1 MSSALPIEIMTATI
15 RWSESRDPAAD
26 GLLPPFGATLLQAY
40 QSQLEPAGPR
50 ALLAV
55 AVRELIPDSDDPAN
69 ADAEVERST
78 REFIERLDD
87 AFGPSDH
94 GLALAARYLA
104 YTRGAITATPRDVMD
119 AISLIASREFAYLLE
134 VWRPVCQQ
142 SIELLRQDYHRTHA
156 PRQSCE
162 AEVLAA
168 IGPYIRQ
175 YAVGSVIPAL
185 SRYLDH
191 ARQVVGPIASL
202 SAGALARALLTE
214 QTTFLVVD
222 RDLRAD
228 AREQSIDEALDG
240 CVFGNVDHLLEFLF
254 VKTIAD
260 VRLASDYAVAV
271 RRRDEVAE
279 PSLFARAIMR
289 PLRPSLPARLADA
302 RVVMH
307 RLLDEQPAIADLLAA
322 KAAFVG
328 SSVSPAPLLMIG
340 GDRMERRELFRAL
353 AVAVG
358 IRVVTVNIAGLA
370 EIVDRSTQLT
380 SMIATA
386 GHSTMIDPLATDGVI
401 LVLEGLEAFHV
412 DAMPDL
418 SAVEWHREHRLAAQ
432 RALATFLQT
441 AVAEAG
447 LFSVPWIS
455 GPLWIVCCQAEPA
468 PGWSHAGSGLDGA
481 GLIPELQ
488 DCLQETVRLGPPSV
502 RAMVSMLRQIFEEVA
517 SEREDTDEVANEC
530 SVIVPEATIWTAAHI
545 AKKHKA
551 SIRFA
556 RVVIEAAIQRALLR
570 REGRSDANAIII
582 APDDLKPGAA
592 RINTGDQRGQ

>member
-15 RWSESRDPAAD
+15 RWSEARDAAID

-40 QSQLEPAGPR
+40 QSQLEHAGPR

-55 AVRELIPDSDDPAN
+55 AIRELIPDHDDLAFT
-69 ADAEVERST
+69 DAEVERST
-78 REFIERLDD
+78 IEFVERLDN
-87 AFGPSDH
+87 GCSPSDH

-104 YTRGAITATPRDVMD
+104 YTRGAITAAHRDVMD
-119 AISLIASREFAYLLE
+119 AISLIASREFADLLE

-142 SIELLRQDYHRTHA
+142 SIEVLKQDYHRTHA

-175 YAVGSVIPAL
+175 CAVGSVIPAL

-191 ARQVVGPIASL
+191 GRQIVGPIASL

-222 RDLRAD
+222 RDMRAD
-228 AREQSIDEALDG
+228 ARALSIGEALDG
-240 CVFGNVDHLLEFLF
+240 CGFDNVDDVLEFLF

-260 VRLASDYAVAV
+260 VRLASDYVVAV
-271 RRRDEVAE
+271 RRRDEGAE
-279 PSLFARAIMR
+279 PSLFARTIMR
-289 PLRPSLPARLADA
+289 QTRPPLPTRLADA

-307 RLLDEQPAIADLLAA
+307 RQLDEQPLLADVLAA
-322 KAAFVG
+322 KAALIG

-340 GDRMERRELFRAL
+340 GDRIERRELFRAL

-370 EIVDRSTQLT
+370 EIVDRSTQLA

-386 GHSTMIDPLATDGVI
+386 GHSTMIDPLATGGVI
-401 LVLEGLEAFHV
+401 LVLEGLEALHV
-412 DAMPDL
+412 ESMPDL
-418 SAVEWHREHRLAAQ
+418 SSFEWHREHRLAAQ

-441 AVAEAG
+441 GVVEVG
-447 LFSVPWIS
+447 LFSVPWIN
-455 GPLWIVCCQAEPA
+455 GPLWIVCCQAESA

-502 RAMVSMLRQIFEEVA
+502 RAMVSMLQKDFAEE
-517 SEREDTDEVANEC
+517 RTLRGEDDQLADDITVT
-530 SVIVPEATIWTAAHI
+530 VPDATLWTAAHI
-545 AKKHKA
+545 ARRRKE
-551 SIRFA
+551 SVRFA
-556 RVVIEAAIQRALLR
+556 RVLIEAAIRRALMQ
-570 REGRSDANAIII
+570 REGQSSANAIVI
-582 APDDLKPGAA
+582 APDDLA
-592 RINTGDQRGQ
+592 RE

>member
-1 MSSALPIEIMTATI
+1 MSSALPIEIMTASI

-40 QSQLEPAGPR
+40 QSQLEHAGPR

-55 AVRELIPDSDDPAN
+55 AIRELIPDGDDPAHS
-69 ADAEVERST
+69 DAEVERST
-78 REFIERLDD
+78 LEFVERLDD

-307 RLLDEQPAIADLLAA
+307 RQLDEQPSLADMLAA
-322 KAAFVG
+322 KAALIG

-340 GDRMERRELFRAL
+340 GDRVDRRELFRTL

-370 EIVDRSTQLT
+370 EIVDRSTQLN

-386 GHSTMIDPLATDGVI
+386 GHSSMIDPLATNGVI

-418 SAVEWHREHRLAAQ
+418 STVEWHREHRFAAQ

-441 AVAEAG
+441 GVAEAG

-455 GPLWIVCCQAEPA
+455 GPLWIVCCQAESSA
-468 PGWSHAGSGLDGA
+468 VWSHAGSGLDGA
-481 GLIPELQ
+481 GLIPELK

-502 RAMVSMLRQIFEEVA
+502 RAMVSMMQKDFAEERTLRG
-517 SEREDTDEVANEC
+517 EDDQLADDITVT
-530 SVIVPEATIWTAAHI
+530 VPDATLWTAAHI
-545 AKKHKA
+545 ARRRKA
-551 SIRFA
+551 SVRFA
-556 RVVIEAAIQRALLR
+556 RVLIEAAIRRALMQP
-570 REGRSDANAIII
+570 EGQSGANAIVI
-582 APDDLKPGAA
+582 APDDLS
-592 RINTGDQRGQ
+592 RE